1 MMFSTQFSGGG
12 VPLGGVVQGY
22 GLTEPMYVR
31 RDGRALSRAA
41 YPRLSTKFPFGRLTG
56 TIRTLPNTP
65 TGYSVAASPT
75 YFVAPTSA
83 NNPGIQYSTDGATW
97 SSASVSMP
105 SSSVATLIWAG
116 TRFCA
121 VNTNTT
127 VPYVTTGDNPNS
139 VWTATT
145 GGFNSVPSGLL
156 NLLAYGSTP
165 GRIVCVSGGGS
176 TSVQT
181 LDNGSTAWVSR
192 SGLVSL
198 NRRGVCWSGQKFVI
212 VCENAA
218 VVSSSTD
225 GITWAESQIPE
236 AIAASSG
243 DIASNGAGVI
253 VMTGA
258 ASGLWVSTDH
268 GATWC
273 PVGIPG
279 VASSSAWKVTY
290 SGDRF
295 FIPTALGV
303 AMSLDGKEWFVEAQ
317 SLQARTLNS
326 GFAKK
331 GSAIVQIQGSATA
344 YSFTESA
351 TDFCVPM
358 GDVYVPSASGNPVA
372 SAPTFIRA
380 L

>member
-1 MMFSTQFSGGG
+1 MSAASQFGGG
-12 VPLGGVVQGY
+12 ASLGSTAKGFGMS
-22 GLTEPMYVR
+22 EPQYVR
-31 RDGRALSRAA
+31 ADGRALTRAA
-41 YPRLSTKFPFGRLTG
+41 YPRLATKFPIGRLTG
-56 TIRTLPNTP
+56 TIRTLPNVP

-83 NNPGIQYSTDGATW
+83 NNPGVQYSTDGAAW
-97 SSASVSMP
+97 SSVSVSMP
-105 SSSVATLIWAG
+105 SSSVAVVAWMG

-121 VNTNTT
+121 LNTT
-127 VPYVTTGDNPNS
+127 AVAPFVTSGDNPNS
-139 VWTATT
+139 GWTATS
-145 GGFNSVPSGLL
+145 GGYNSVPAGLL

-165 GRIVCVSGGGS
+165 GRIVSVSGAAS
-176 TSVQT
+176 TNVNT
-181 LDNGSTAWVSR
+181 LDNGSTTWTNR
-192 SGLVSL
+192 TGLTSL
-198 NRRGVCWSGQKFVI
+198 NRRGVCWSGQKFFV

-253 VMTGA
+253 VMPGA

-268 GATWC
+268 GVTWC

-279 VASSSAWKVTY
+279 VASSTAWKVTY

-295 FIPTALGV
+295 FIATAMGV
-303 AMSLDGKEWFVEAQ
+303 AMSLDGKEWFLEAQ
-317 SLQARTLNS
+317 SLQARATNS

-331 GSAIVQIQGSATA
+331 GSAIVQFQASATA

-351 TDFCVPM
+351 TDFCLPM
-358 GDVYVPSASGNPVA
+358 LQSYSPAASGNPIA
-372 SAPTFIRA
+372 SEPTYIKA